1 MDGEEEEKQS
11 PRENQFQLELSKVGW
26 IRGKFR
32 EVGLVQR
39 GKCDEGDQIVV

>member
-11 PRENQFQLELSKVGW
+11 PGENQFQLELSKVGR

>member
-11 PRENQFQLELSKVGW
+11 PGENQFQLELSKVGR

-32 EVGLVQR
+32 EVQR